1 MSTLSRAQYSQLKA
15 AYRGNYASSVDAIS
29 IANLHDFVKRFDED
43 FSPTP
48 EVNKLIL
55 ERGRPK
61 VYYHFVLY

>member
-15 AYRGNYASSVDAIS
+15 AYRGNYASSVD
-29 IANLHDFVKRFDED
+29 ANLHDFVKRFDED